1 MNSILR
7 LDGISKSFDS
17 PSGGGSL
24 EILRDI
30 NLEIREGESLSIT
43 GRSGSGKSTLLY
55 IASLIE
61 KPTQGRVF
69 YDGQDATAWDDRRLA
84 TLRRERMGF
93 VFQNSLLLE
102 DFSALENVMLVLLN
116 RGFAKDDARRKAVD
130 MLTAMGLGN
139 RLDHRPMMLS
149 GGERQRV
156 AIARA
161 VCPGPA
167 ILFADEPTGSLD
179 EESQSMVED
188 LLFSLVRERGI
199 ALMLVTH
206 DSAFAGRCSRVLT
219 LSHKELRC

>member
-130 MLTAMGLGN
+130 MLTAMGLGD